1 MKVQT
6 NLKAGIALEEVTQQ
20 VQTALTSA
28 GNAVGS
34 AAQGLGQQAQAM
46 LNNPDVSGAI
56 DTLMWWPFGPP
67 KF

>member
-6 NLKAGIALEEVTQQ
+6 NLKAGIALEQVTQQ
-20 VQTALTSA
+20 VQSALTSA

-34 AAQGLGQQAQAM
+34 AAQGLGQQAQAV
-46 LNNPDVSGAI
+46 LNNPSVSGAI